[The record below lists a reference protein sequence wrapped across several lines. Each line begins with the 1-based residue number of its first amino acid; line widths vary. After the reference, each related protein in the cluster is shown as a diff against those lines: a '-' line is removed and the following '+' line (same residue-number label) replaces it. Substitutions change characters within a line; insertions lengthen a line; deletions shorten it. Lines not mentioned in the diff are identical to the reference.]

1 MPNTVEIPVSALEND
16 AAYRAAV
23 IDLLGLLA
31 YGELEAF
38 ERLAADSA
46 LAPTI
51 DDMGALAGHAAAEQ
65 RHYELLRNRI
75 VELGADPSAA
85 MAPFV
90 APINEFHARTVPS
103 DWLERLVKAVVGDG
117 IGADFYR
124 EISRFVDADTRAII
138 NQVMSDTGHSDYAMA
153 KVRAAVQADPA
164 VAGRLALWARRL
176 LGEAVT
182 QAQHVI
188 AERESLDAL
197 FMPSATA
204 ASAAATA
211 ATASAASTAPAAA
224 TLDLAEIKNVIERL
238 TDKHYQRMFAL
249 GLAKTSERA

>member
-65 RHYELLRNRI
+65 RHYELLRSRI

-197 FMPSATA
+197 FMPN
-204 ASAAATA
+204 
-211 ATASAASTAPAAA
+211 ASTAPAAAKSAAPAATASTAPAA

>member
-1 MPNTVEIPVSALEND
+1 
-16 AAYRAAV
+16 
-23 IDLLGLLA
+23 
-31 YGELEAF
+31 
-38 ERLAADSA
+38 
-46 LAPTI
+46 
-51 DDMGALAGHAAAEQ
+51 
-65 RHYELLRNRI
+65 
-75 VELGADPSAA
+75 
-85 MAPFV
+85 
-90 APINEFHARTVPS
+90 
-103 DWLERLVKAVVGDG
+103 LVKAVVGDG

-188 AERESLDAL
+188 AERETLDAL
-197 FMPSATA
+197 FMPNVAGAPATTSATTSDSS
-204 ASAAATA
+204 ASAT
-211 ATASAASTAPAAA
+211 PAA
-224 TLDLAEIKNVIERL
+224 TLDLAEIRNVIERL

-249 GLAKTSERA
+249 GLTKTSERA

>member
-1 MPNTVEIPVSALEND
+1 
-16 AAYRAAV
+16 
-23 IDLLGLLA
+23 
-31 YGELEAF
+31 
-38 ERLAADSA
+38 
-46 LAPTI
+46 
-51 DDMGALAGHAAAEQ
+51 
-65 RHYELLRNRI
+65 
-75 VELGADPSAA
+75 
-85 MAPFV
+85 
-90 APINEFHARTVPS
+90 
-103 DWLERLVKAVVGDG
+103 
-117 IGADFYR
+117 
-124 EISRFVDADTRAII
+124 
-138 NQVMSDTGHSDYAMA
+138 MA

-197 FMPSATA
+197 FMPNATTA

-211 ATASAASTAPAAA
+211 AAAAA

>member
-65 RHYELLRNRI
+65 RHYELLRSRI

-197 FMPSATA
+197 FMPNVTTE
-204 ASAAATA
+204 AAAIR
-211 ATASAASTAPAAA
+211 AASTAPAAAAA

>member
-16 AAYRAAV
+16 ATYRAAV

-46 LAPTI
+46 LAPII

-65 RHYELLRNRI
+65 RHYELLRNRLKD
-75 VELGADPSAA
+75 LGADPTAA
-85 MAPFV
+85 MSPFV
-90 APINEFHARTVPS
+90 TAINEFHARTVPS

-164 VAGRLALWARRL
+164 VAGRLALLARRL

-188 AERESLDAL
+188 AERETLDAL
-197 FMPSATA
+197 FMPNVAGAPATTSATTSDSS
-204 ASAAATA
+204 ASAT
-211 ATASAASTAPAAA
+211 PAA
-224 TLDLAEIKNVIERL
+224 TLDLAEIRNVIERL

-249 GLAKTSERA
+249 GLTKTSERA